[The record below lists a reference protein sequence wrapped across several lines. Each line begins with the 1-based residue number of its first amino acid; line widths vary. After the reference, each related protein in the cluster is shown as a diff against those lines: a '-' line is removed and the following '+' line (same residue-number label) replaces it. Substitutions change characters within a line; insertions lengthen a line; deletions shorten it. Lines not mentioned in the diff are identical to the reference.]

1 MEPDKT
7 VKTLTGTSNN
17 TGVVSDSNRVNFDN
31 SLSLNKSVITLKG
44 KKVLNASR
52 AAEIGNGEFSFVVAE
67 KGEIKTTSS
76 TKAGG
81 DLEFSFEV
89 TQDDI
94 GTHYYVISEVKPD
107 DADEDGVKN
116 HIAYTASPVVAKVVI
131 SEDGNGGLACS
142 APEYEAGSFD
152 GDVPLFINEYEATGS
167 YTLTGDK
174 FLRSPTGSYL
184 TVREGQFNFTVKE
197 GSMVV
202 ATGSTRAGG
211 EIYFTPIEYIASD
224 IGTHTYTISEE
235 KGGELFQNYDASSVE
250 VTLEVYDVDG
260 SGVLGVR
267 NVSVDGAADAQI
279 EFTNTCTYVINT
291 GITFDLLPYIFVL
304 IAAVGFGIMLIISGL
319 RRRKY

>member
-1 MEPDKT
+1 
-7 VKTLTGTSNN
+7 
-17 TGVVSDSNRVNFDN
+17 
-31 SLSLNKSVITLKG
+31 
-44 KKVLNASR
+44 
-52 AAEIGNGEFSFVVAE
+52 
-67 KGEIKTTSS
+67 
-76 TKAGG
+76 
-81 DLEFSFEV
+81 
-89 TQDDI
+89 
-94 GTHYYVISEVKPD
+94 
-107 DADEDGVKN
+107 
-116 HIAYTASPVVAKVVI
+116 
-131 SEDGNGGLACS
+131 
-142 APEYEAGSFD
+142 
-152 GDVPLFINEYEATGS
+152 
-167 YTLTGDK
+167 
-174 FLRSPTGSYL
+174 
-184 TVREGQFNFTVKE
+184 
-197 GSMVV
+197 MVV